1 MRLKRLEME
10 NFKSF
15 GGRKLSLD
23 LAEGFTAITGPNGS
37 GKSNLVDAILFML
50 VPRSSRPMRAR
61 RLQDLI
67 YNGGVKGNPA
77 RFCRVAMT
85 FDNSSRRLPVDADEV
100 TFEREVRTNPK
111 DRSKYSIH
119 YRHNGKASSAG
130 EFETLLS
137 RAGIFAD
144 GYNIVQQGD
153 ITGLSEMGGAE
164 RRRVLEEVAGIGS
177 FDRSLSKANT
187 KRAGVEMD
195 MALLMERRSEM
206 DRLLKQLEREKRDAE
221 RLQKI
226 LVQIEEVALHL
237 RHRKVMDS
245 EADIASRR
253 EIIDDYQNQIEQ
265 AQARMVEL
273 QASID
278 ETRTSLETVEARIE
292 AEGGEEARQLQQ
304 ALDEAR
310 VAQAKAQEAARFARQ
325 RLAELEQEQQAVARE
340 STNLRKELGQT
351 RRKEA
356 SAREKVEQFT
366 REQEETHNRFEHL
379 KREAADSDEAV
390 AKLQEAQTKIKK
402 EVDQATTGAHR
413 LAMEVEGLQ
422 NRFQRQEAEVKSS
435 HQKHK
440 LAQEEAEQ
448 ARWQLRDLQAGVNSV
463 KDNLRKLKER
473 VVQRDAELQDN
484 QVQLRECTQQME
496 GLTQQQV
503 RLRAEKSAE
512 DTLVR
517 GYSRAVQGI
526 LEARDQGNLENICGT
541 IAELGSVDEAHR
553 TALTVAAGGKMQ
565 SIVVEN
571 EEAAV
576 AAISYIKTNRLGRAR
591 FLPLNRLAL
600 RGSGPSAA
608 ALWATREEGA
618 VGFAKDL
625 VRFDERYLPAFLDVF
640 GDTVIMRT
648 LEDARRVPRGGRLVT
663 LDGELLERGGAMV
676 GGTLA
681 RGVLSFGRS
690 EKGELDRITSELTAA
705 RKQQG
710 KLQSRTNK
718 LVEELD
724 LLRAEYSRL
733 QGEQGS
739 IQTRLTSFDS
749 QTHQAEGLLKE
760 AQAAHEHN
768 EAELAATHRE
778 LEGQEAALVEARTD
792 LEALEADL
800 ETNQKELERLAGG
813 ALAKELAGLREKL
826 HQLREQLGTHTT
838 AFDTALTQARLLE
851 ERLEELE
858 SGRAKAVTEQ
868 DRQRELASRSEQE
881 AAQLT
886 EQVAEYRRQETEHF
900 SKLKGLRQ
908 ERDALHDQLVEQRS
922 NRTNLQNTMATR
934 ERGVAD
940 LRLEIRRFMEQ
951 LEEARKAV
959 PLDYAPPAQLPPT
972 AELQARLE
980 RLEEQRRRLG
990 DVNMLSLDKFEQEQ
1004 ARYEELRDKIR
1015 ELRREQRRLSRVAEK
1030 LNERKTTKFMGVFD
1044 QINTNLNLTYRELT
1058 GGGKAHLEL
1067 ERSESPFEG
1076 GLLIKVQPPRKKV
1089 YNMEALSGGEK
1100 SLVSMAL
1107 IFAIQNFGPSPFY
1120 LLDEIDMNLDGVN
1133 TEHIGH
1139 TIAGHAQTAQFMVV
1153 SLHRSTLKESNH
1165 LIGVHMDSGGLSH
1178 LLALQDVNAVDEEG
1192 NFSMEGAQAVA
1203 G

>member
-1 MRLKRLEME
+1 MKLKRLEME

-67 YNGGVKGNPA
+67 YNGGVNGKPA
-77 RFCRVAMT
+77 RFCRVGMT
-85 FDNSSRRLPVDADEV
+85 FDNTSRRLPVDADEV
-100 TFEREVRTNPK
+100 TFEREVRTNPR
-111 DRSKYSIH
+111 DRSKYTVH

-221 RLQKI
+221 RLQKV
-226 LVQIEEVALHL
+226 LVQIEEAALHL
-237 RHRKVMDS
+237 RYRKVMDC

-265 AQARMVEL
+265 AQARLVEL
-273 QASID
+273 QADID
-278 ETRTSLETVEARIE
+278 RTRTGLETVEARIE

-325 RLAELEQEQQAVARE
+325 RLAELEQEQQATARE
-340 STNLRKELGQT
+340 ATNLRKELGQT

-356 SAREKVEQFT
+356 TAREKVDGLT
-366 REQEETHNRFEHL
+366 REQEEVQNRFEHL

-390 AKLQEAQTKIKK
+390 AKLQEAQIKIKK
-402 EVDQATTGAHR
+402 EVDGATTRTHR
-413 LAMEVEGLQ
+413 LSMEVEGLQ
-422 NRFQRQEAEVKSS
+422 NRFTRQEEGVKLSQ
-435 HQKHK
+435 QKTEQ
-440 LAQEEAEQ
+440 AQEEAEQ

-473 VVQRDAELQDN
+473 VVQRDGELQEN
-484 QVQLRECTQQME
+484 QARLRDRTQQIE
-496 GLTQQQV
+496 ELTQQQV
-503 RLRAEKSAE
+503 RLRAEKAAE
-512 DTLVR
+512 DSLVR
-517 GYSRAVQGI
+517 GYSPAVQGI
-526 LEARDQGNLENICGT
+526 LEARDQGQLDNICGT

-576 AAISYIKTNRLGRAR
+576 AAINFIKTNRLGRAR

-608 ALWATREEGA
+608 ALWAAREDGA

-676 GGTLA
+676 GGSLA

-690 EKGELDRITSELTAA
+690 EKGELERITSELTAA
-705 RKQQG
+705 RKEQG
-710 KLQSRTNK
+710 QLQNRTNK

-724 LLRAEYSRL
+724 LLRAEHARL

-739 IQTRLTSFDS
+739 IQTRLSSFDS
-749 QTHQAEGLLKE
+749 QSHHAEELLKE
-760 AQAAHEHN
+760 ARTAHARN
-768 EAELAATHRE
+768 EAELTATRLE
-778 LEGQEAALVEARTD
+778 LEECEATLGQARD
-792 LEALEADL
+792 SQEALEADL
-800 ETNQKELERLAGG
+800 EANQRELERLAGG
-813 ALAKELAGLREKL
+813 ALARELAGLREKL
-826 HQLREQLGTHTT
+826 HQLREQLGSHTT
-838 AFDTALTQARLLE
+838 AHDTATTQARLLE

-858 SGRAKAVTEQ
+858 SGRAKAVAEQ
-868 DRQRELASRSEQE
+868 DRQRELAKTSEQE
-881 AAQLT
+881 AARLT
-886 EQVAEYRRQETEHF
+886 EEVAEYRRQEQEHF

-908 ERDALHDQLVEQRS
+908 ERDTLHDRLVELRS
-922 NRTNLQNTMATR
+922 SRSTLQNTMASR

-940 LRLEIRRFMEQ
+940 LRLEIRRFSEQ

-972 AELQARLE
+972 GELQARLE

-990 DVNMLSLDKFEQEQ
+990 DVNMLSLEKFDQEQ
-1004 ARYEELRDKIR
+1004 ARYDELSTKIK
-1015 ELRREQRRLSRVAEK
+1015 ELKREQRRLARVAEK
-1030 LNERKTTKFMGVFD
+1030 LIERKTVKFMGVFD
-1044 QINTNLNLTYRELT
+1044 QINENLDLTYKELT

-1067 ERSESPFEG
+1067 EKPETPFDG

-1153 SLHRSTLKESNH
+1153 SLHKSTLKESNH

-1178 LLALQDVNAVDEEG
+1178 LLTLQDVNMVDEEG
-1192 NFSMEGAQAVA
+1192 NFSLEGARAVA
-1203 G
+1203 A

>member
-67 YNGGVKGNPA
+67 YNGGVKGRPA
-77 RFCRVAMT
+77 KFCKVGMT
-85 FDNSSRRLPVDADEV
+85 FDNTSRRLPVDADEV
-100 TFEREVRTNPK
+100 TFEREVRTNPRDK
-111 DRSKYSIH
+111 SKYTVH

-164 RRRVLEEVAGIGS
+164 RRRVLEEVAGIAS

-221 RLQKI
+221 RLQKV
-226 LVQIEEVALHL
+226 LVQIEEVAGHL
-237 RHRKVMDS
+237 RYRKVMDL
-245 EADIASRR
+245 EADINSRR
-253 EIIDDYQNQIEQ
+253 EIIDDYQGQIEQ
-265 AQARMVEL
+265 AQSTLVEL

-278 ETRTSLETVEARIE
+278 ETRTSLEAVEARIE

-310 VAQAKAQEAARFARQ
+310 VAQAKAQETARFARL
-325 RLAELEQEQQAVARE
+325 RLKELEQEQQAAARE
-340 STNLRKELGQT
+340 TTKLRKELGQT

-356 SAREKVEQFT
+356 SAKEKVEGVTQD
-366 REQEETHNRFEHL
+366 QEEVQNRFEHL
-379 KREAADSDEAV
+379 KREAADSDDAV
-390 AKLQEAQTKIKK
+390 AKLQEAQLKIKK
-402 EVDQATTGAHR
+402 EVDEATTAAHR

-422 NRFQRQEAEVKSS
+422 TRYARQEEEVKLSR
-435 HQKHK
+435 QKAEQ
-440 LAQEEAEQ
+440 AQEEAEQ
-448 ARWQLRDLQAGVNSV
+448 ARWQLRDLQAGINSV

-473 VVQRDAELQDN
+473 VVQRDGELQDN
-484 QVQLRECTQQME
+484 QARLRECTQQIE
-496 GLTQQQV
+496 ELTQQQV
-503 RLRAEKSAE
+503 RLRAEKAAE
-512 DTLVR
+512 DSLVR

-526 LEARDQGNLENICGT
+526 LEARDQGQLENVCGT

-553 TALTVAAGGKMQ
+553 TALTVAAGARMQ
-565 SIVVEN
+565 SIIVEN

-576 AAISYIKTNRLGRAR
+576 AAIDYIKSNRLGRAR
-591 FLPLNRLAL
+591 FLPLNRLSPHG
-600 RGSGPSAA
+600 RGPSAP
-608 ALWATREEGA
+608 ALFASREEGA

-625 VRFDERYLPAFLDVF
+625 VRFDDRYLPAFMDVF
-640 GDTVIMRT
+640 GDTLIMKT
-648 LEDARRVPRGGRLVT
+648 LEDARRVPKGGRLVT

-676 GGTLA
+676 GGNLA

-690 EKGELDRITSELTAA
+690 EKGELDRITSELTAT
-705 RKQQG
+705 RKEQG
-710 KLQSRTNK
+710 KLQTRTNK

-724 LLRAEYSRL
+724 LLRAEHSKL

-739 IQTRLTSFDS
+739 IQTRVSSFDS
-749 QTHQAEGLLKE
+749 QSHQAEELLKE
-760 AQAAHEHN
+760 AQSAHERN
-768 EAELAATHRE
+768 EAELAATRKS
-778 LEGQEAALVEARTD
+778 LDGQEQALVEARAD
-792 LEALEADL
+792 QEVLEGSL

-838 AFDTALTQARLLE
+838 AFDTAQTQARLLE

-858 SGRAKAVTEQ
+858 GGRAKAVTEQ
-868 DRQRELASRSEQE
+868 DRQREVAKTSEQE
-881 AAQLT
+881 AAQLAK
-886 EQVAEYRRQETEHF
+886 QVAEFRRQEQEHF

-908 ERDALHDQLVEQRS
+908 ERDTFHDSLVEQRS
-922 NRTNLQNTMATR
+922 NRSNIQNTLASR

-940 LRLEIRRFMEQ
+940 LRLEIRRFSEQ
-951 LEEARKAV
+951 LEEARKVV
-959 PLDYAPPAQLPPT
+959 PLDYAPPSQLPPT

-990 DVNMLSLDKFEQEQ
+990 DVNMLSLEKFEQEQ
-1004 ARYEELRDKIR
+1004 ARYEELRSKIR
-1015 ELRREQRRLSRVAEK
+1015 ELRKEQRRLARVAEK

-1044 QINTNLNLTYRELT
+1044 QINENLDLTYKELT
-1058 GGGKAHLEL
+1058 GGGKARLEL
-1067 ERSESPFEG
+1067 EKPETPFEA

-1133 TEHIGH
+1133 TEHIGN
-1139 TIAGHAQTAQFMVV
+1139 TIAGHAETAQFMVV
-1153 SLHRSTLKESNH
+1153 SLHKSTLKESNH

-1178 LLALQDVNAVDEEG
+1178 LLALQDVSVVDEEG
-1192 NFSMEGAQAVA
+1192 NFSMEGAQPVA
-1203 G
+1203 A